1 MTRTNPNTLQK
12 REVVSCLNEHAKW
25 RFDGEKQAFDEASG
39 VRMCECMDELRF
51 AHTDAGG
58 VLLLRSPVKT
68 DSGAVCEGV
77 LQQALDRR
85 ERSNVSTDP
94 FLAQLI
100 AAQQAIAETYETECI
115 TTIQDP
121 VSILRVEFRADHNHE
136 TVSQLIT
143 DVASATEE
151 IQHLHEELI
160 ETVQKYQ

>member
-1 MTRTNPNTLQK
+1 MTGTDPNILQK
-12 REVVSCLNEHAKW
+12 FEVVSCLKEHTKW
-25 RFDGEKQAFDEASG
+25 QFDGDEQAFEEASLARTCNQ
-39 VRMCECMDELRF
+39 VDELRF
-51 AHTDAGG
+51 THTDAGG
-58 VLLLRSPVKT
+58 VLLLRHPMKASSAT
-68 DSGAVCEGV
+68 VCEGL
-77 LQQALDRR
+77 LQLALDRR

-115 TTIQDP
+115 TAIQDP
-121 VSILRVEFRADHNHE
+121 VSILRVEFRADHNRE

-160 ETVQKYQ
+160 ETVQKYR